1 MMPGR
6 LPGSGVGKHN
16 AKSTKQGSKRFNSI
30 TKRIH
35 FAHLGILFI
44 YARDLLG
51 LKLSVLFLVYS
62 MFVSKVSFAKP
73 VLKLPVFQVLSLEE
87 A

>member
-1 MMPGR
+1 MPGR

-30 TKRIH
+30 
-35 FAHLGILFI
+35 AHLGILFI

-62 MFVSKVSFAKP
+62 MFVSKVSSAKP
-73 VLKLPVFQVLSLEE
+73 VLILPVCQVLGLEQ